1 MLPLRPYL
9 FRAIF
14 DWTLENNLTP
24 HMVVDA
30 KQDGVDVPAGF
41 VRDGQITLNIHPS
54 AVRNFTATNDG
65 VEFSARFNGEAFFV
79 SVPMRAVSA
88 VFAKE
93 NGRGMFF
100 QDEPLDT
107 PPPGDTPLR
116 AAAVGNNRLPGRK
129 RPALKL
135 VK

>member
-14 DWTLENNLTP
+14 DWTLENGFTP

-30 KQDGVDVPAGF
+30 KQNGVDVPAGF
-41 VRDGQITLNIHPS
+41 VRDGQITLNIHPN
-54 AVRNFTATNDG
+54 AVRNFNATNDG
-65 VEFSARFNGEAFFV
+65 IEFSARFNGEPFFV

-100 QDEPLDT
+100 QDEPLDA
-107 PPPGDTPLR
+107 PPPGDTPPQNPIG
-116 AAAVGNNRLPGRK
+116 ANRSPARK
-129 RPALKL
+129 IPALKL